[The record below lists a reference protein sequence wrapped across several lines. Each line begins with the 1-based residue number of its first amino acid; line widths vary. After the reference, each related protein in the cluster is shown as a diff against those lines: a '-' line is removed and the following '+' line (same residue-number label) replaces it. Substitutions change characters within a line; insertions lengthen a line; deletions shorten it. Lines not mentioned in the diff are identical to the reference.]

1 MRRCGELLP
10 REKRPG
16 YLRSSSP
23 RQAAAARKIVG
34 PERADSTKISK
45 VDSWSSS
52 CQKVCRVR
60 SRDDSEIPRIVDEN
74 QEIAENLAENL
85 QYRWKRIDFPAD
97 HRSSARQG
105 PATQDASS
113 VGRRWSGIGQGG
125 GARRL
130 AGAGG
135 PESRTRARPP
145 ESAKARNVER
155 PPRRSRGASSRGIP
169 GFAEI
174 GELRFEG
181 FLASPKSGSID
192 LGGTEARRNRGAS
205 FHGKKC
211 LPEIG
216 EPRFTEKSASPKS
229 GRPKKR

>member
-1 MRRCGELLP
+1 LRRCGELLP

-34 PERADSTKISK
+34 PERRDSTKISK

-52 CQKVCRVR
+52 CQKVCRAL
-60 SRDDSEIPRIVDEN
+60 SRDDCEISKIVDGYL
-74 QEIAENLAENL
+74 EITVNLAENL
-85 QYRWKRIDFPAD
+85 QYSWKRMDFPAD
-97 HRSSARQG
+97 HRSSAWQG
-105 PATQDASS
+105 SAIQDVSS
-113 VGRRWSGIGQGG
+113 VGRRWSGIGQGEG
-125 GARRL
+125 CAEACRCRW
-130 AGAGG
+130 AGVGSEG
-135 PESRTRARPP
+135 EPP
-145 ESAKARNVER
+145 ESAKARKVEG
-155 PPRRSRGASSRGIP
+155 PPRRSRGASFRAIP
-169 GFAEI
+169 GFAGT

-181 FLASPKSGSID
+181 SLASPKSGSVD
-192 LGGTEARRNRGAS
+192 LGVTEARRNRGAS

-229 GRPKKR
+229 GRSKKR